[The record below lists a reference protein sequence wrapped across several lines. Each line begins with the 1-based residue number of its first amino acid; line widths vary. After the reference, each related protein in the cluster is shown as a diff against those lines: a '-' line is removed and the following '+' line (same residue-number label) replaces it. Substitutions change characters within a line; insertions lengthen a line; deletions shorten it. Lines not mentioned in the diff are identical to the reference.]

1 MIDDACLAPNVPAA
15 RAVASKLG
23 VVFAR
28 TVTEIEAAE
37 AVDAVDAVDAA
48 EVCGRSL
55 QTLVALD
62 CLPPDV

>member
-37 AVDAVDAVDAA
+37 AVDAVDAA